1 MNLEKLLDIPCYHWC
16 DLEDFARDFARL
28 PNLDFEKHGLKAVS
42 LLLDLVF
49 IRPVDA

>member
-1 MNLEKLLDIPCYHWC
+1 MNLEKLLDIPCYQWC
-16 DLEDFARDFARL
+16 DLEDFARL